1 MSEDQSDKHGR
12 ENRGK
17 AAGST
22 DAGEA
27 TGSGA
32 GAGGGGNPEEIDADS
47 AGGAG
52 KVAFPDTE
60 HPKTGGDANSHGS
73 A

>member
-1 MSEDQSDKHGR
+1 MREDQSDKHGR

-17 AAGST
+17 RAGST
-22 DAGEA
+22 EAGEA

-32 GAGGGGNPEEIDADS
+32 GAGGGGNPEEIDSSA

-52 KVAFPDTE
+52 KVAFPDD
-60 HPKTGGDANSHGS
+60 PKRAGAAKSHGS